1 MLSFAAFSGPFKRRV
16 VLTFGAGGD
25 VWAGDRLLGQC
36 SGLVLRRSAR
46 GDGVAIVRGGGE
58 VVFSCISPHVESI
71 ARAFREASVPR
82 RSVVDVQATR
92 AAAAQPCE

>member
-1 MLSFAAFSGPFKRRV
+1 MLSFAAFSGPFKRREDV
-16 VLTFGAGGD
+16 SFDARGD
-25 VWAGDRLLGQC
+25 VWAGDRLLGPC

-46 GDGVAIVRGGGE
+46 GDGVSIVRGGGE
-58 VVFSCISPHVESI
+58 VAFSCISPNVESI

-92 AAAAQPCE
+92 AAAQPCE